1 MDTLTIAFD
10 DRNLVSVIKQLL
22 RHVSQSKE
30 NDHNE
35 PEIDGTQDGEG
46 RNGGNE
52 MTQQMKSALLAAL
65 EKDEKFAFL
74 REKYGDIGKW
84 FEKV

>member
-1 MDTLTIAFD
+1 MDMSESILYTH
-10 DRNLVSVIKQLL
+10 L
-22 RHVSQSKE
+22 RKKDNETQSKR
-30 NDHNE
+30 NDHNG
-35 PEIDGTQDGEG
+35 PEIGGTQNGEG

-74 REKYGDIGKW
+74 REKYGDVTKW
-84 FEKV
+84 FETV